1 MEVVHKIRRPNDGGT
16 LTVTTGVRSLVLVDD
31 DDLSLAVLGLIADEA
46 HFTPQTFV
54 CGEDALSWIAAAD
67 AGPVAVVTDMQMP
80 GIAGEAL
87 ARQLRQVCPPETVI
101 LAMSGSQVSADA
113 VRSFDGFLLKPFS
126 AGELQAACQ
135 CRPSSAEIRFEPGAA
150 ILNDAVYENFARAM
164 PPGQVAGLYQMC
176 LDDAKKRL
184 ATMRQANVARDDAE
198 YRRAA
203 HAIKGGCGMVG
214 ALELA
219 ALAAAME
226 DGGLPALVRD
236 GPDDAPL
243 ELFLA
248 ASARLGRML
257 ELKASTP
264 REIKPAV

>member
-1 MEVVHKIRRPNDGGT
+1 MEVT
-16 LTVTTGVRSLVLVDD
+16 LKVRQADDRGAPEVTTRVRTLVLVDD

-46 HFTPQTFV
+46 EFSPQAFA
-54 CGEDALSWIAAAD
+54 CGEDALSWLAAAD
-67 AGPVAVVTDMQMP
+67 AEPVAVITDMQMP

-87 ARQLRQVCPPETVI
+87 ARRLRQVCPPGTVI
-101 LAMSGSQVSADA
+101 LAMSGSHVPADA
-113 VRSFDGFLLKPFS
+113 VSSFDGFLLKPFS
-126 AGELQAACQ
+126 AVELQAACE
-135 CRPSSAEIRFEPGAA
+135 CRLTSAEERSRPGAA
-150 ILNDAVYENFARAM
+150 ILNDAVYQNFARAM

-184 ATMRQANVARDDAE
+184 AIMSQANVARDDAE

-219 ALAAAME
+219 ALATAME
-226 DGGLPALVRD
+226 EGGLPALVRD
-236 GPDDAPL
+236 VPDDAPL

-257 ELKASTP
+257 ELKASIP